1 MNLDELDLEYERLRK
16 ELISEIGYQS
26 WYDLLEY
33 EDMFNQKFILDKN
46 YIEEI
51 NEILY
56 AYDNAPNI
64 YHDLMIVRAA
74 KYVNL
79 NKLKIGEIDDK

>member
-26 WYDLLEY
+26 WYEIIEY
-33 EDMFNQKFILDKN
+33 EDMFNQRFILDRN

-51 NEILY
+51 NELLGNNEK
-56 AYDNAPNI
+56 ASNI

>member
-1 MNLDELDLEYERLRK
+1 MNLDELDIEYERLRK

-26 WYDLLEY
+26 WYEIIEY
-33 EDMFNQKFILDKN
+33 EDMFNQRFILDRN

-51 NEILY
+51 NELLGNNEK
-56 AYDNAPNI
+56 ASNI